1 MIKLLQGDCFDQL
14 KTISDNSI
22 DALVTDPPAGIGFMG
37 KEWDKD
43 KGGRDGWISWLES
56 VMVEALRT
64 LKPGGHGLV
73 WALPRTSHW
82 TATALENAGFEI
94 RDCVYHV
101 FGSGF
106 PKSLNV
112 GKAIDKLEGNEREVV
127 GTQMLGG
134 NAAQSTAEK
143 GGTYASNTDAIGV
156 KPIEVQLTRGSSVWE
171 GWGTALKPAVE
182 CWWLVRKPL
191 EASTVAKNVL
201 EYGTGALNIDASRI
215 EGLTNKEL
223 NCTPQR
229 QHARNPIQIGGA
241 KPGDEQP
248 MYSPAGRWPSNLIH
262 DGSDE
267 VLEHFPQTHKAG
279 NTKASDMSG
288 GTSTFGIGQIKVN
301 PAISGDSGGS
311 AARFFYSA
319 KPSKAE
325 RNHRLE
331 ALEGERTMG
340 KDSRDRPTPLNQ
352 NHHPTVKGQAL
363 MRYLIT
369 LITPP
374 EGTVLDMFMGSGS
387 TGVAA
392 KALGFGFVGIELEQ
406 EYFEI
411 AKARI
416 DGTRVGEPL
425 EFDKPVEINENQ
437 LDMFGLENKETSD
450 G

>member
-1 MIKLLQGDCFDQL
+1 MIELLQGDCLEKL
-14 KTISDNSI
+14 KLIEDNSI

-43 KGGRDGWISWLES
+43 KGGRDGWILWLTEI
-56 VMVEALRT
+56 MLEAKRT

-106 PKSLNV
+106 PKSLNIS
-112 GKAIDKLEGNEREVV
+112 KAINKDEGVEFAAAAAGV
-127 GTQMLGG
+127 GFMNG
-134 NAAQSTAEK
+134 NDD
-143 GGTYASNTDAIGV
+143 GYNTTLN
-156 KPIEVQLTRGSSVWE
+156 QLTQTGESTRNAKKWE

-215 EGLTNKEL
+215 GTDQSLK
-223 NCTPQR
+223 
-229 QHARNPIQIGGA
+229 GGR
-241 KPGDEQP
+241 
-248 MYSPAGRWPSNLIH
+248 YSILPDCADGNAYGSGINNRSKDVFVQQSGRWPSHLIH

-392 KALGFGFVGIELEQ
+392 KALGFGFVGVELEI

-437 LDMFGLENKETSD
+437 LDLFGLENKETETE
-450 G
+450 